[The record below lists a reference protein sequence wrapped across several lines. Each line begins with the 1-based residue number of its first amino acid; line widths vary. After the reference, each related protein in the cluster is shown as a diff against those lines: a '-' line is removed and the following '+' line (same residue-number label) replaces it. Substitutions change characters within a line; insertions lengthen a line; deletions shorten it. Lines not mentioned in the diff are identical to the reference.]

1 MALSKIDLL
10 NFTEMASP
18 RTSKEKKLTFEQS
31 MARLEEISTRLNN
44 PETGLEETIALV
56 EEGRKL
62 IATGRALLN
71 QAELR
76 ITQLD
81 NPVEPLVPAPAVTQ
95 KDDDNGFTLI

>member
-1 MALSKIDLL
+1 MVLKEINLPTFS
-10 NFTEMASP
+10 EMASP
-18 RTSKEKKLTFEQS
+18 RTGKEKKLTFEQS

-44 PETGLEETIALV
+44 PETGLEEPIALV

-81 NPVEPLVPAPAVTQ
+81 NPVEPAAPAVTR

>member
-1 MALSKIDLL
+1 MELLQIDLL
-10 NFTEMASP
+10 TFTEMAQP

-56 EEGRKL
+56 EEGRRL

-76 ITQLD
+76 ITKLD
-81 NPVEPLVPAPAVTQ
+81 NPAEPLVPAPAETR

>member
-1 MALSKIDLL
+1 
-10 NFTEMASP
+10 
-18 RTSKEKKLTFEQS
+18 

-81 NPVEPLVPAPAVTQ
+81 NPAEPHVPAPAVTQ

>member
-1 MALSKIDLL
+1 
-10 NFTEMASP
+10 
-18 RTSKEKKLTFEQS
+18 

-76 ITQLD
+76 ITKLD
-81 NPVEPLVPAPAVTQ
+81 NPAEPLVTAPAVTQ

>member
-1 MALSKIDLL
+1 
-10 NFTEMASP
+10 
-18 RTSKEKKLTFEQS
+18 
-31 MARLEEISTRLNN
+31 MARLEEISARLNN

-76 ITQLD
+76 ITKLD
-81 NPVEPLVPAPAVTQ
+81 NSAEVNIPAENQ